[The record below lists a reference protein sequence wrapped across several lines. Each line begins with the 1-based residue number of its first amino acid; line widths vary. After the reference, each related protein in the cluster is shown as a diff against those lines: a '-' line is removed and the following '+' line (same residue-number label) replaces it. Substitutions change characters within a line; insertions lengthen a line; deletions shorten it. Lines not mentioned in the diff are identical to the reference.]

1 MELIQEVRGQGED
14 RGTERD
20 INFKKIKQIKDKMN
34 YLASEL
40 ETDRYRVVNH
50 SSHLGLP

>member
-20 INFKKIKQIKDKMN
+20 INFKKNKANKRQN
-34 YLASEL
+34 EL
-40 ETDRYRVVNH
+40 
-50 SSHLGLP
+50 SGK